1 VTVRAI
7 FFDAGNTL
15 IHMDYDAITAALGRE
30 RVAATVDQVRRA
42 EWRARIRLDASFA
55 PGGSTED
62 PATGDRYLAF
72 LLDELGVRDPDTAT
86 ALAAWRRGHNPPRGL
101 WTAVEPAAEPA
112 LRLARQ
118 SGLATGVVS
127 NSNGT
132 IADILETLGL
142 ARHLDFVVD
151 SSKVGVEKPDP
162 RIFALALA
170 ELRVPAGEAV
180 YVGDLYSVDVLGARA
195 AGLQAVLLDPRGYWG
210 PRDCPRATG
219 IADAV
224 RLALGA

>member
-1 VTVRAI
+1 MTVRAI

-15 IHMDYDAITAALGRE
+15 IHMDYDAITAALRRE

-55 PGGSTED
+55 PGSSTED

-72 LLDELGVRDPDTAT
+72 LLDELGVREPDTAT

-142 ARHLDFVVD
+142 ARHLDFVID

-162 RIFALALA
+162 RIFRIALDRAGLQ
-170 ELRVPAGEAV
+170 PGEAG
-180 YVGDLYSVDVLGARA
+180 YIGDLYSIDILGARA
-195 AGLQAVLLDPRGYWG
+195 AGLHAVLLDPGSCWP
-210 PRDCPRATG
+210 PRDCPTAPTVL
-219 IADAV
+219 AAV
-224 RLALGA
+224 RHLLT